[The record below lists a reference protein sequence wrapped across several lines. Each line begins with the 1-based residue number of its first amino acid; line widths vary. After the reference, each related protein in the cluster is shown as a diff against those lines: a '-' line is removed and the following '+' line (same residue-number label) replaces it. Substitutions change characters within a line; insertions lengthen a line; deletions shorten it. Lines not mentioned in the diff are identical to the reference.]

1 MIRKQNSLTADK
13 QKVSVVWLKPQHYLK
28 PKLNPDRSPDFL
40 HIYESLPAEPQGKP
54 IYEDRER

>member
-13 QKVSVVWLKPQHYLK
+13 QKVLVVWLDQTSHSIT
-28 PKLNPDRSPDFL
+28 LNQSLIQIKALIF
-40 HIYESLPAEPQGKP
+40 HESLPAEPQGKP